1 MLRVTT
7 KNENSAFHPN
17 NVEYALYSNFQELQT
32 CFQRD
37 TLKLPKD
44 TLSSISDIRFMFRM
58 IRLSKSKGKVE
69 VIIKVGTHFVQV
81 TTKKKQEILSG
92 LRLSTTIND
101 IFRLDDIDEAP
112 AVIQNEDDS
121 TFGLRADGGKI
132 VMCFT
137 SPQKADVLQALRSAK
152 ARCGKDVR
160 PHKPLGRLIRPQD
173 VPGTLLNLSF
183 MNLSSS
189 NHKLRLSSYNLLGAL
204 CRAFK
209 FKTVTRLVCSLGK
222 YPSLPKSLC
231 IQDMS
236 TNQ

>member
-7 KNENSAFHPN
+7 KNERSAFHPN
-17 NVEYALYSNFQELQT
+17 NVEYALYSNLQELQA

-37 TLKLPKD
+37 TLKLPKE
-44 TLSSISDIRFMFRM
+44 TISAISDTRFMFKM

-69 VIIKVGTHFVQV
+69 VIIKVGSHFVQV

-92 LRLSTTIND
+92 LHLSTAIND
-101 IFRLDDIDEAP
+101 IFRLGDIDEA
-112 AVIQNEDDS
+112 ATVIQTQDDS
-121 TFGLRADGGKI
+121 SFGLRADGGKI

-137 SPQKADVLQALRSAK
+137 SPQKADVLQAIRSAK
-152 ARCGKDVR
+152 ARYGKDSR
-160 PHKPLGRLIRPQD
+160 PHKLLGRLIRPQD
-173 VPGTLLNLSF
+173 VPGTLLNLAF

-209 FKTVTRLVCSLGK
+209 FKTSTRLVCAHGK
-222 YPSLPKSLC
+222 HP
-231 IQDMS
+231 
-236 TNQ
+236 